1 MLLLFSATLKAHIM
15 TDTEAEVSDL
25 QAQYERA
32 SKYLK
37 RFEKKLFLA
46 IERLEKGSAPEA
58 CAKDLEQVVAKLEKV
73 AFKLFEIGYKLEDQH
88 RKRQP
93 ATGVLDLDAA
103 RDEILG
109 RLARARERQNAKE
122 AAENK

>member
-1 MLLLFSATLKAHIM
+1 MA
-15 TDTEAEVSDL
+15 DTEPEVSDL

-46 IERLEKGSAPEA
+46 IERLEEGSAPEA
-58 CAKDLEQVVAKLEKV
+58 CAKELEQVVAKLEKV

-88 RKRQP
+88 RKRSPTPQ
-93 ATGVLDLDAA
+93 VLDLDVA

-109 RLARARERQNAKE
+109 RLARARLREDYK
-122 AAENK
+122 AAVKDNK

>member
-1 MLLLFSATLKAHIM
+1 M
-15 TDTEAEVSDL
+15 TDTTAEVSDL

-46 IERLEKGSAPEA
+46 IERLEKGSAPGA

-93 ATGVLDLDAA
+93 AAHVLDLDAA
-103 RDEILG
+103 REEILG
-109 RLARARERQNAKE
+109 RIAHARLRQDYKNAM
-122 AAENK
+122 AENK

>member
-1 MLLLFSATLKAHIM
+1 M
-15 TDTEAEVSDL
+15 TDTTAEVSDL

-93 ATGVLDLDAA
+93 AIGILDLDAA

-122 AAENK
+122 AAQDQ